1 MPAKTEDRYAA
12 ARERIIALLGENW
25 VLHPNYKPRPRH
37 STRREVWVPDSVLF
51 KVHVDAFNARRL
63 PYITIEE

>member
-1 MPAKTEDRYAA
+1 MSAEVQDRYAA
-12 ARERIIALLGENW
+12 ARERIKQLLGENW

-37 STRREVWVPDSVLF
+37 STHREVWVPDSVLF

-63 PYITIEE
+63 PIITIEE